1 MSFSPNYFQAI
12 LSLSSLENIIGK
24 YDKAYEK
31 LKELIKEH
39 GNDILVIIN
48 LSKSLLKLKRID
60 ECLKWVD
67 HGLSID
73 NNNTY
78 LYEIYMECL
87 DKKADY
93 IKLEVVC
100 KNALKIDK
108 KNSKAIAM
116 LIKSY
121 QKNQKIKELESLLE
135 KINSKLKTKNISDDY
150 SKRIQNKL
158 DNIVKTIKIEQF
170 EFEKTKNFVIPE
182 EDIQSKMVKL
192 ENSISQN
199 TNESETA
206 RHLDM
211 LKKDSLNKDSIYY
224 LGIHF
229 FKVSY

>member
-1 MSFSPNYFQAI
+1 LSFSPNYFQAI
-12 LSLSSLENIIGK
+12 ISLAALEILIGK
-24 YDKAYEK
+24 YDKAHEK

-39 GNDILVIIN
+39 RNDIIVIMN
-48 LSKSLLKLKRID
+48 LSKSLLKLKKLD
-60 ECLKWVD
+60 ESLKWVE

-93 IKLEVVC
+93 IKLEIIC

-135 KINSKLKTKNISDDY
+135 KINSKLKTKNISDDH

-170 EFEKTKNFVIPE
+170 EFEKKKNFIIPE

-206 RHLDM
+206 RHVEM
-211 LKKDSLNKDSIYY
+211 LKKDSMNKDSKYY
-224 LGIHF
+224 LGILF